1 MCFTF
6 AKHWGDRFG
15 LKASGTSPPWVG
27 CSNRCWCCA
36 ERLGWWLWGMWP
48 WMGPSDLG
56 RYVHRIA
63 LSDSRLVEASP
74 KRVTFTTRDGKT
86 TSMDPMRFMRRFLQH
101 VLPQGFHK
109 VRHGGLYASTR
120 KGGRLDQ
127 ARALLEQEVDP
138 EEVAQ
143 WQRETAETMEK
154 LVFEGHPCPDCGGV
168 MERTNV
174 GIPGLR
180 APPGGCAA

>member
-1 MCFTF
+1 MLCG
-6 AKHWGDRFG
+6 APH
-15 LKASGTSPPWVG
+15 KAY
-27 CSNRCWCCA
+27 
-36 ERLGWWLWGMWP
+36 
-48 WMGPSDLG
+48 LG

-63 LSDSRLVEASP
+63 LSDSRLVEATP
-74 KRVTFTTRDGKT
+74 ERVTFTTRDGNT
-86 TSMDPMRFMRRFLQH
+86 ASMDPVRFMHRFLQH

-138 EEVAQ
+138 EEAAK
-143 WQRETAETMEK
+143 WQRGTAETMAK
-154 LVFEGHPCPDCGGV
+154 LVFEGHPCPDCGGI

-174 GIPGLR
+174 RIPGLR
-180 APPGGCAA
+180 APPGGCDA

>member
-1 MCFTF
+1 
-6 AKHWGDRFG
+6 
-15 LKASGTSPPWVG
+15 
-27 CSNRCWCCA
+27 
-36 ERLGWWLWGMWP
+36 
-48 WMGPSDLG
+48 
-56 RYVHRIA
+56 
-63 LSDSRLVEASP
+63 
-74 KRVTFTTRDGKT
+74 
-86 TSMDPMRFMRRFLQH
+86 MRFMRRFLQH